1 MSTPDFVICFDCESP
16 VYTFEWDGEGA
27 KVKEAVCPTCG
38 NDQPNMFSTEEEL
51 EEMSSGDSRNYGP
64 SGE

>member
-16 VYTFEWDGEGA
+16 VYIFEWDGE

-38 NDQPNMFSTEEEL
+38 NDQPSMFST
-51 EEMSSGDSRNYGP
+51 RRRV
-64 SGE
+64 